1 MECLF
6 CKKDA
11 QGSRSVEH
19 VLPESLGNTTM
30 TLPAGTVC
38 DACNNYFAVKVEKPF
53 LESPEIIALRFH
65 QAIPSKKRRIP
76 PLEGTVGPNL
86 PLNAYRYADGPV
98 GGAISVPWEAVPY
111 LIHGGRAIINLPP
124 ASDEWR
130 VREVSRFMAK
140 AALES
145 LAVRLLDNPVGMRSL
160 VADDQLDPVREYARY
175 GKGKLWPIHSR
186 RIYDAEKSW
195 VLSSGETVQRVW
207 ESDFLQTSQGEV
219 YYVLAI
225 FGLELAINMLGP
237 ILEGYRA
244 WLDEHRGASP
254 LYHGKNA

>member
-1 MECLF
+1 MLCLF

-19 VLPESLGNTTM
+19 VVPESLGNTTM

-53 LESPEIIALRFH
+53 LESPSIVALRFH

-76 PLEGTVGPNL
+76 PLEGAFGPDLPVTV
-86 PLNAYRYADGPV
+86 YRHADGPL
-98 GGAISVPWEAVPY
+98 GGVISVPWEAMSY
-111 LIHGGRAIINLPP
+111 LPNGGKAVINLPA

-130 VREVSRFMAK
+130 VEEVSRFMAK

-145 LAVRLLDNPVGMRSL
+145 LAARLLDNPVGVHSL
-160 VADDQLDPVREYARY
+160 VADAQLDPIRDYARY

-186 RIYDAEKSW
+186 RIYEADKSW
-195 VLSSGETVQRVW
+195 VLSTGETVQRVW
-207 ESDFLQTSQGEV
+207 ESDFLHTSRGEV
-219 YYVLAI
+219 YYVLAV
-225 FGLELAINMLGP
+225 FGLELVINLLGP
-237 ILEGYRA
+237 VVQGYQT
-244 WLDEHRGASP
+244 WLAENRGMSP